1 MAHLKR
7 RWGPYWRVEMTM
19 IGRRTA
25 LQALGLGVVAGAL
38 SVSTNQASAKEV
50 DGSML
55 VPSDGHHLKELSEHL
70 AKLPRR
76 RDFKTVPMILT
87 ETDQWDAEALK
98 SVIAYKSPADSDEA
112 APLIRFDRA
121 PGFRDDLAPGPRLC
135 WRIFVIPSRVV
146 SSFPGFAFVAD
157 CLRQGRRDARYA
169 RGGRGSRRRK
179 LDCQ

>member
-98 SVIAYKSPADSDEA
+98 SVIAYKSPYKQVWDNTEIGS
-112 APLIRFDRA
+112 PWLNLIV
-121 PGFRDDLAPGPRLC
+121 C
-135 WRIFVIPSRVV
+135 
-146 SSFPGFAFVAD
+146 
-157 CLRQGRRDARYA
+157 RQHVNRR
-169 RGGRGSRRRK
+169 
-179 LDCQ
+179 

>member
-1 MAHLKR
+1 
-7 RWGPYWRVEMTM
+7 MTM

-98 SVIAYKSPADSDEA
+98 SVIAYKSPYKQVWDNTEIGS
-112 APLIRFDRA
+112 PWLNLIV
-121 PGFRDDLAPGPRLC
+121 C
-135 WRIFVIPSRVV
+135 
-146 SSFPGFAFVAD
+146 
-157 CLRQGRRDARYA
+157 RQHVNRR
-169 RGGRGSRRRK
+169 
-179 LDCQ
+179 